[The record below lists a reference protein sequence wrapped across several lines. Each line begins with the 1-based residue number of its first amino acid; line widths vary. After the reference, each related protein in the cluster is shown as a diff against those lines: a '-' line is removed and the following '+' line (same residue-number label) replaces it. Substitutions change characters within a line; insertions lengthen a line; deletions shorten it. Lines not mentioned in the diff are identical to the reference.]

1 MIFVLAGTCAVAA
14 LLAGAPQQRAVPA
27 RQQTAAARHAA
38 PQQLAGGGKN
48 FDWRTVRAGLVAEE
62 QKRDLLQQQQQQ
74 HIGMPHPSEDNIQP
88 APPAPPADAWWV
100 HELAVPERGCVLLV
114 QPGAIFP
121 EQPLLHRA
129 AVLLLEHS
137 SEKGGGTVGLLLGRS
152 TNVTVSK
159 LLEKRNEPS
168 LRPFALQPL
177 WIGGNVLTQGRGL
190 RVLTRRIDVPG
201 GNEVVRGLYECSP
214 VAAARMVSIGAAR
227 AEDFHFYGATMQV
240 CHAADTTLT

>member
-1 MIFVLAGTCAVAA
+1 MAIFLLSATTDAG
-14 LLAGAPQQRAVPA
+14 LLASAPPQQHRTVSP
-27 RQQTAAARHAA
+27 RQGARHAT
-38 PQQLAGGGKN
+38 PQLLAGGGKN

-62 QKRDLLQQQQQQ
+62 QKRDFLQQQQQHQ
-74 HIGMPHPSEDNIQP
+74 QQDSHTPKPPEENIPP
-88 APPAPPADAWWV
+88 APPSPPADAWWV

-114 QPGAIFP
+114 QPGSIFP

-137 SEKGGGTVGLLLGRS
+137 TEKGGGTVGLLLGRS

-168 LRPFALQPL
+168 LRAFASQPL

-201 GNEVVRGLYECSP
+201 GIEVVLGLYECSP
-214 VAAARMVSIGAAR
+214 VAAARMVSIGAAPP
-227 AEDFHFYGATMQV
+227 EDFHFYAATMQV
-240 CHAADTTLT
+240 SVMTRG